1 MKCPIPSAVVFSF
14 HRFIYLSSISSKTY
28 DHIFIFQAA
37 AQQAQANAA
46 AAAAKAAAAG
56 LGGQHKDS
64 SNEGTAPE
72 EYKVAPQSPEQDS
85 QEYYTHQSDYHH

>member
-1 MKCPIPSAVVFSF
+1 MYF
-14 HRFIYLSSISSKTY
+14 
-28 DHIFIFQAA
+28 FQAA

-64 SNEGTAPE
+64 SHEGTAPE
-72 EYKVAPQSPEQDS
+72 QYQAAPQSQSQEQDAH
-85 QEYYTHQSDYHH
+85 EYYQLQSDYHH